1 MNVFE
6 KTYSPLT
13 NKINDMIKYADP
25 IIDGF
30 SSANRRLGNR
40 IYNIIHDMRDLS
52 ISLGNLHDQ
61 KKNVELLD
69 DKLDCLRLLL
79 REAMEKEFYHPN
91 RTPPLSTHQWEVW
104 SRANDEI
111 GRLIG
116 GATKTVDNQS
126 RKR

>member
-1 MNVFE
+1 
-6 KTYSPLT
+6 
-13 NKINDMIKYADP
+13 
-25 IIDGF
+25 
-30 SSANRRLGNR
+30 
-40 IYNIIHDMRDLS
+40 MRDLS

-61 KKNVELLD
+61 KRNVELLD

-79 REAMEKEFYHPN
+79 REAMEKEFYNPN

-104 SRANDEI
+104 SRVNDEI

-116 GATKTVDNQS
+116 GATKTVENQS